1 MHHRHEVEPR
11 PAPPPRQAHTPV
23 CAGSHI
29 SMCMHRGLSPEPTYC
44 RYLDVI
50 CVALPLP
57 PVCADSYTLVF
68 HEPMDACKFC
78 LQVRAAAAV
87 QGGRQGGRQARR
99 KGRGKG
105 GWEWQEGSK
114 K

>member
-1 MHHRHEVEPR
+1 
-11 PAPPPRQAHTPV
+11 
-23 CAGSHI
+23 
-29 SMCMHRGLSPEPTYC
+29 MHRGLSPEPTYR

-78 LQVRAAAAV
+78 LQVTAAAAV

-99 KGRGKG
+99 RDPSGEGERRVGMARGK
-105 GWEWQEGSK
+105 QEVNQEVEEARE
-114 K
+114 